1 MRISTSS
8 FYEQSISAMGLQQQN
23 LFQVQQKLSAGT
35 KFLTAGD
42 DPVGA
47 ARALG
52 VSETLAESA
61 QYATSRDRAMLSL
74 TREESA
80 LDGVTSILQNIKTL
94 TVQAGNGTLSDADR
108 AALATTIQSNLDQL
122 VGLANSD
129 DGNGQFLF
137 AGYKSA
143 NAPFAVQAGGGIQYL
158 GDQGQRLMQV
168 DVARQISTSDD
179 GRSVFQSVQGS
190 AGYVTAGGA
199 VNTGSGVFSSVGVA
213 DATDPNFGKDFQ
225 ISFDAVGNYSV
236 ATNDTPPVVTATG
249 AFVAGEP
256 ISFGGL
262 QISVTGTPAAGDTFN
277 VTTARNAGA
286 DIFAS
291 IGELVTALRTP
302 LTGAG
307 EEGKAKLLNAL
318 STANVKVTNAHDNV
332 LTIKSSVG
340 SRMNELDALDDSG
353 ETRDLMDKSYLSA
366 IQDLDPVAAI
376 SEFYQRQSS
385 LQATQLTFT
394 KLNSI
399 ALFNYL

>member
-8 FYEQSISAMGLQQQN
+8 FYEQNVKAMGLQQQN
-23 LFQVQQKLSAGT
+23 LFRVQQQLSAGT

-52 VSETLAESA
+52 VSESLAESS
-61 QYATSRDRAMLSL
+61 QYATSRDRATLSL
-74 TREESA
+74 SREETA
-80 LDGVTSILQNIKTL
+80 LDSVTNILQNIKTL

-122 VGLANSD
+122 VGIANSD

-143 NAPFAVQAGGGIQYL
+143 SAPFVQQAGGGVQYI

-168 DVARQISTSDD
+168 DVARQMSTGDD
-179 GRSVFQSVQGS
+179 GRTVFQSVQGG
-190 AGYVTAGGA
+190 AGYVTSSGN
-199 VNTGSGVFSSVGVA
+199 NTGSGIYGSIGIT
-213 DATDPNFGKDFQ
+213 DATDPNYGKDFQ
-225 ISFDAVGNYSV
+225 ISFLGGNYTV
-236 ATNDTPPVVTATG
+236 TTNDTPPVVAATG
-249 AFVAGEP
+249 AYTEGTP

-262 QISVTGTPAAGDTFN
+262 QISITGTPADGDTFN
-277 VTTARNAGA
+277 VTTAKNAGT

-291 IGELVTALRTP
+291 IGALVTALKTP
-302 LTGAG
+302 LTGGGAT
-307 EEGKAKLLNAL
+307 AQANLQNAL

-332 LTIKSSVG
+332 LTVLSSVG
-340 SRMNELDALDDSG
+340 SRMSELDSLNDSG
-353 ETRDLMDKSYLSA
+353 ASRDLIDKGYLSD
-366 IQDLDPVAAI
+366 IQDLDPTAAI
-376 SEFYQRQSS
+376 SEFYQRQTS
-385 LQATQLTFT
+385 LQATQMTFA

>member
-8 FYEQSISAMGLQQQN
+8 FYEQNVKAMGLQQQN
-23 LFQVQQKLSAGT
+23 LFRVQQQLSAGT

-52 VSETLAESA
+52 VSESLAESA
-61 QYATSRDRAMLSL
+61 QYATSRDRANLSL
-74 TREESA
+74 SREETA
-80 LDGVTSILQNIKTL
+80 LDSATNILQNIKTL

-143 NAPFAVQAGGGIQYL
+143 SAPFVQQAGGGVQYI

-168 DVARQISTSDD
+168 DVARQMSTGDD
-179 GRSVFQSVQGS
+179 GRTVFQSVQGG
-190 AGYVTAGGA
+190 AGYVTSGSAA
-199 VNTGSGVFSSVGVA
+199 NTGSGVFGSVGIK
-213 DATDPNFGKDFQ
+213 DATDPDYGKDFQ
-225 ISFDAVGNYSV
+225 ISFLGGNYTV
-236 ATNDTPPVVTATG
+236 TTNETPPVVAATG
-249 AFVAGEP
+249 AYTEGSP

-262 QISVTGTPAAGDTFN
+262 QIGITGTPVDGDSFN
-277 VTTARNAGA
+277 VTTAKNAGT

-291 IGELVTALRTP
+291 IGALVTALKTP
-302 LTGAG
+302 LTGGGA
-307 EEGKAKLLNAL
+307 AAQASLQNAL

-332 LTIKSSVG
+332 LTVLSSVG
-340 SRMNELDALDDSG
+340 SRMSELDSLNSSG
-353 ETRDLMDKSYLSA
+353 ASRDLLDKSYLSD
-366 IQDLDPVAAI
+366 IQDLDVTAAI
-376 SEFYQRQSS
+376 SEFYQRQTS
-385 LQATQLTFT
+385 LQATQMTFA

>member
-8 FYEQSISAMGLQQQN
+8 FYEQNVKAMGLQQQN
-23 LFQVQQKLSAGT
+23 LFRVQQQLSAGT

-52 VSETLAESA
+52 VTETLAESS
-61 QYATSRDRAMLSL
+61 QYASSRDRATLALS
-74 TREESA
+74 REETA
-80 LDGVTSILQNIKTL
+80 LDGVTNILQNIKTL

-143 NAPFAVQAGGGIQYL
+143 SAPFVQQAGGGVQYI

-168 DVARQISTSDD
+168 DVARQMSTGDD
-179 GRSVFQSVQGS
+179 GRAVFQSVQGG
-190 AGYVTAGGA
+190 AGYVTSSGN
-199 VNTGSGVFSSVGVA
+199 NTGTGVFGGVGIT
-213 DATDPNFGKDFQ
+213 DATDPNYGKDFQ
-225 ISFDAVGNYSV
+225 ISFLGGNYTV
-236 ATNDTPPVVTATG
+236 TTNDMPPVVAATG
-249 AFVAGEP
+249 AYTASTP

-262 QISVTGTPAAGDTFN
+262 QISISGTPADGDTFN
-277 VTTARNAGA
+277 VTTAKNAGT

-291 IGELVTALRTP
+291 ISALVTALKTP
-302 LTGAG
+302 LTGGGAT
-307 EEGKAKLLNAL
+307 AQANLQNAL

-332 LTIKSSVG
+332 LTVLSSVG
-340 SRMNELDALDDSG
+340 SRMSELDSLNTSG
-353 ETRDLMDKSYLSA
+353 ASRDLLDKGYLSD
-366 IQDLDPVAAI
+366 IQDLDPTAAI
-376 SEFYQRQSS
+376 SEFYQRQTS
-385 LQATQLTFT
+385 LQATQLTFA

>member
-8 FYEQSISAMGLQQQN
+8 FYEQNVKAMGLQQQN
-23 LFQVQQKLSAGT
+23 LFNVQQKLSAGT

-42 DPVGA
+42 DPVAA

-52 VSETLAESA
+52 VSESLAESS
-61 QYATSRDRAMLSL
+61 QYATSRDRATLSL
-74 TREESA
+74 SREETA
-80 LDGVTSILQNIKTL
+80 LNGVTSILQNIKTL

-108 AALATTIQSNLDQL
+108 AAVATTIQSNLDQL

-143 NAPFAVQAGGGIQYL
+143 SAPFAQQAGGGVQYI

-168 DVARQISTSDD
+168 DVARQMSTGDD
-179 GRSVFQSVQGS
+179 GRTVFQSVQGG
-190 AGYVTAGGA
+190 AGYVTSSGS
-199 VNTGSGVFSSVGVA
+199 NTGTGVFGSVGIT
-213 DATDPNFGKDFQ
+213 DATDPNYGKDFQ
-225 ISFDAVGNYSV
+225 ISFAGGNYTV
-236 ATNDTPPVVTATG
+236 TTNDTPPVVAATG
-249 AFVAGEP
+249 TYTAGSP
-256 ISFGGL
+256 ITFGGL
-262 QISVTGTPAAGDTFN
+262 QISITGTPANGDTFN
-277 VTTARNAGA
+277 VTTAKNAGT

-291 IGELVTALRTP
+291 ISALVTALKTP
-302 LTGAG
+302 LTGGGA
-307 EEGKAKLLNAL
+307 AAQANLQNAL

-332 LTIKSSVG
+332 LTVLSSVG
-340 SRMNELDALDDSG
+340 SRMTELDSLNTSG
-353 ETRDLMDKSYLSA
+353 SSRDLIDKGYLSD
-366 IQDLDPVAAI
+366 IQDLDVTSAI

-385 LQATQLTFT
+385 LQATQMTFA

>member
-8 FYEQSISAMGLQQQN
+8 FYEQNIHAMGLQQQN
-23 LFQVQQKLSAGT
+23 LFRVQQQLAAGT

-74 TREESA
+74 TREETS
-80 LDGVTSILQNIKTL
+80 LDSVTSILQNIKTL

-108 AALATTIQSNLDQL
+108 ASLATTIQSNLDQL
-122 VGLANSD
+122 VGLANAD

-143 NAPFAVQAGGGIQYL
+143 NAPFAAQAGGGIQYL

-179 GRSVFQSVQGS
+179 GRTVFQSVQGV
-190 AGYVTAGGA
+190 AGYVTSGGPA
-199 VNTGSGVFSSVGVA
+199 NAGSGVFGSVNIV
-213 DATDPNFGKDFQ
+213 DATDPSYGKDFQ
-225 ISFDAVGNYSV
+225 ISFDGAGNYSV
-236 ATNDTPPVVTATG
+236 MTNDTPPVTAATG
-249 AFVAGEP
+249 VYAAGQP

-262 QISVTGTPAAGDTFN
+262 RISVTGTPAAGDAFD
-277 VTTARNAGA
+277 VRTAKNAGT

-291 IGELVTALRTP
+291 IGELVSALRTP
-302 LTGAG
+302 LTGGGPEAQ
-307 EEGKAKLLNAL
+307 AKLLNSL

-332 LTIKSSVG
+332 LTVLSSVG
-340 SRMNELDALDDSG
+340 SRMNELDSLDSSG
-353 ETRDLMDKSYLSA
+353 ASRDLLDKSYLSA
-366 IQDLDPVAAI
+366 VQDLDPTAAI

-385 LQATQLTFT
+385 LQATQLTFA